1 MRPGETDKEYREYL
15 SLRGDAE
22 KTAEEIRKNGREASL
37 FFGDVGDCGS
47 ARALIQYA
55 VDTYG
60 RIDILV
66 NNAAG
71 LGQSTIEETDA
82 ASWEKQTRA
91 KLSGAFYTAHYTVPY
106 MQQGFGRILTAPRT
120 PGWAFRTST
129 PTAPPTPVWW
139 GSPAPAQRS

>member
-1 MRPGETDKEYREYL
+1 M
-15 SLRGDAE
+15 
-22 KTAEEIRKNGREASL
+22 
-37 FFGDVGDCGS
+37 GDCGS

-71 LGQSTIEETDA
+71 LGQGTIEETDA
-82 ASWEKQTRA
+82 VSWEKQTRA

-106 MQQGFGRILTAPRT
+106 MQQGFGRI
-120 PGWAFRTST
+120 
-129 PTAPPTPVWW
+129 
-139 GSPAPAQRS
+139 